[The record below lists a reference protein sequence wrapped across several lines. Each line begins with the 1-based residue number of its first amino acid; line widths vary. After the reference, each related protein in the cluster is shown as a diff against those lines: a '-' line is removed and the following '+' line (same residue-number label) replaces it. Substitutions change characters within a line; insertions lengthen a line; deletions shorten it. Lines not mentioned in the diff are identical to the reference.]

1 MPEQQELPDLPEAVV
16 VPKRRTR
23 LSVVWIIPI
32 IAALL
37 GGWIAVQK
45 LLAEGP
51 TIEISFA
58 SADGLEAGKT
68 TVKYNGVD
76 VGTVESLKV
85 ATDRQRIIASVRM
98 APETRD
104 WLVEGTAF
112 WIVRPRIAGGSVT
125 GLGTLLSGSYV
136 GMSVGGGSEGGI
148 RSFSALE
155 VPPVVAGNTPGRFYA
170 LKAAN
175 LGSLDYGTPIYFR
188 RIQVGQVASYRLDD
202 DGRGLTL
209 RIFINAPYDRYVK
222 PETRFWQ
229 ASGLNF
235 SLGANG
241 LNVQTQSLVSV
252 LIGGLAFDTPDEQAE
267 AGPAPA
273 DTSFEL
279 FDDQASAMKAPERGS
294 AQYVLLFE
302 ESVRGLSVGAPV
314 TLLGLPIGEVTSVR
328 LEAGKRKNVDVR
340 ARVRVAVYPERFLDM
355 LADPLDL
362 TGGKALTPAIRH
374 EVINRLVARGLR
386 AQLQTGNLLTG
397 QLYVALSYVANEAP
411 ARIDWTR
418 EPPVFP
424 VAKGGFTDIEAKLTS
439 ILTKLDRLPLDAIGS
454 DLKQSLATLAE
465 TLKDVDTLVKRWG
478 GELTPELSAA
488 LSDARRS
495 FAAAERMLN
504 SAGKVVASD
513 SVLMEEMRGTLSEV
527 KRAAP
532 SIRVRTDYLERHPE
546 ALIRGKT
553 EEAQ

>member
-1 MPEQQELPDLPEAVV
+1 
-16 VPKRRTR
+16 
-23 LSVVWIIPI
+23 VW
-32 IAALL
+32 AFL

-76 VGTVESLKV
+76 VGTIETLKV
-85 ATDRQRIIASVRM
+85 GGDRQRIIASVRM

-104 WLVEGTAF
+104 WLVEGTSF
-112 WIVRPRIAGGSVT
+112 WVVRPRIAGGSVT

-136 GMSVGGGSEGGI
+136 GMSVGGGSESV

-155 VPPVVAGNTPGRFYA
+155 VPPVVAGNAPGRFFGLRA
-170 LKAAN
+170 SN

-202 DGRGLTL
+202 DGRGVTL
-209 RIFINAPYDRYVK
+209 RIFINAPYDRFVK
-222 PETRFWQ
+222 LETRFWQ
-229 ASGLNF
+229 ASGLDF

-252 LIGGLAFDTPDEQAE
+252 LIGGLAFDTPPEQAE
-267 AGPAPA
+267 ADPAPA
-273 DTSFEL
+273 DSGFEL
-279 FDDQASAMKAPERGS
+279 FGDQVSAMKAPERG
-294 AQYVLLFE
+294 AVQYLLYFE

-314 TLLGLPIGEVTSVR
+314 TLLGLPIGEVTSIR
-328 LEAGKRKNVDVR
+328 LEAGKRRNVEVR

-355 LADPLDL
+355 LADPQNL
-362 TGGKALTPAIRH
+362 TGGKPLTPAIRR
-374 EVINRLVARGLR
+374 EVIDRLVARGLR

-397 QLYVALSYVANEAP
+397 QLYVALTYVANEAR
-411 ARIDWTR
+411 ATIDWAG

-478 GELTPELSAA
+478 GERTP
-488 LSDARRS
+488 
-495 FAAAERMLN
+495 
-504 SAGKVVASD
+504 
-513 SVLMEEMRGTLSEV
+513 
-527 KRAAP
+527 
-532 SIRVRTDYLERHPE
+532 I
-546 ALIRGKT
+546 
-553 EEAQ
+553 